1 MVTHEDVLMVVTVFG
16 GLGLV
21 ANILLGAFV
30 WQAYRNTMS
39 YRQTDPRRSQAMRD
53 HLTTE
58 SSLSPMLPKRGQA

>member
-30 WQAYRNTMS
+30 WQAYGKIRW
-39 YRQTDPRRSQAMRD
+39 RS
-53 HLTTE
+53 
-58 SSLSPMLPKRGQA
+58 SN